1 MLAGNLLRR
10 SAPDLDD
17 LPAPEPLQSWPLAG
31 GAKFVVALGSVVGYR
46 GTAIV
51 NAANEGC
58 LGGGGVDGAISEA
71 GGEALF
77 LAREALPELEG
88 RPGVRCAC
96 GDAKTTVGGDLPAQF
111 VIHAVGPNYRG
122 FREEA
127 DPENPD
133 EGPGDV
139 EDELMADG
147 LLYSAYQCAMVE
159 ARTQKMASV
168 GFSLLSSGI
177 FRGRRPLGAVLRIG
191 VLAIAAN
198 AYPGLE
204 EVAMVG
210 FKESEIEALAA
221 EADAV
226 FGAAALD
233 APELLD
239 GLGAKSL
246 REMHA
251 AALGVLKTVDGA
263 PAAAPAAAE

>member
-1 MLAGNLLRR
+1 MPGGG
-10 SAPDLDD
+10 PDLDD

-31 GAKFVVALGSVVGYR
+31 GAKFVVARGSVVGYR

-139 EDELMADG
+139 EDEFMADG

-210 FKESEIEALAA
+210 FKRARSRRSPNRPTPSS
-221 EADAV
+221 
-226 FGAAALD
+226 
-233 APELLD
+233 APPPSTRPTSST
-239 GLGAKSL
+239 AS
-246 REMHA
+246 
-251 AALGVLKTVDGA
+251 A
-263 PAAAPAAAE
+263 PSRCARCTRRRSAC